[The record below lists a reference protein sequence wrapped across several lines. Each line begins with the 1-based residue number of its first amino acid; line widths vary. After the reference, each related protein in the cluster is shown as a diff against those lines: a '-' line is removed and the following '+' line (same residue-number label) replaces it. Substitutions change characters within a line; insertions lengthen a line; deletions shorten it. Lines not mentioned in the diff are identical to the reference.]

1 VQLIKAE
8 TDAHLW
14 ADIYDR
20 KLTDLFTVESDI
32 AKTIADTLQ
41 ARLSGSEQHALAARP
56 TENAEAYQLYL
67 QGRFF
72 WNKRTAP
79 DLRRSVDYFD
89 QAIEKDPGYAGA
101 YAALA
106 QSWILLPAYNG
117 GAPKDLFPKAK
128 AAAEKAIALDESLS
142 EAHAVLASLKANYEF
157 DQLGAIAEYEH
168 ALRLNPNDTTARQ
181 WMANNSLAYLG
192 RSKEELAEMKRAL
205 ALDPLS
211 LVINT
216 NLGVA
221 YFHDGQVDQAIAQL
235 QKTVEM
241 DDSFY
246 YGHWNLGLA
255 LEIKGR
261 YPEAIAE
268 LQKAVAL
275 GKDPVPMGMLAY
287 LYGIT
292 GRKAEAERILEQLR
306 QMREEQ
312 YTDAYGLALAYLGLG
327 DRENALHWL
336 ELGYLERDG
345 FNMGYIRIDPLLHT
359 LHGDPRF
366 EALAEKIVPAHD
378 FAKAAPTSK

>member
-1 VQLIKAE
+1 
-8 TDAHLW
+8 
-14 ADIYDR
+14 
-20 KLTDLFTVESDI
+20 
-32 AKTIADTLQ
+32 
-41 ARLSGSEQHALAARP
+41 
-56 TENAEAYQLYL
+56 
-67 QGRFF
+67 
-72 WNKRTAP
+72 
-79 DLRRSVDYFD
+79 
-89 QAIEKDPGYAGA
+89 
-101 YAALA
+101 
-106 QSWILLPAYNG
+106 
-117 GAPKDLFPKAK
+117 
-128 AAAEKAIALDESLS
+128 
-142 EAHAVLASLKANYEF
+142 
-157 DQLGAIAEYEH
+157 
-168 ALRLNPNDTTARQ
+168 
-181 WMANNSLAYLG
+181 MANNTLACLG
-192 RSKEELAEMKRAL
+192 RSKEELTEMKRAL

-246 YGHWNLGLA
+246 YGHWNLGIA

-268 LQKAVAL
+268 FQKSAAL
-275 GKDPVPMGMLAY
+275 GRDPVPMGMLAH

-312 YTDAYGLALAYLGLG
+312 YTNAYGLALAYLGLG
-327 DRENALHWL
+327 DRERALHWL

-345 FNMGYIRIDPLLHT
+345 FDMGYIRVDPLLKT

-366 EALAEKIVPAHD
+366 EALAEKIVPARE
-378 FAKAAPTSK
+378 FTSPAATKK